1 MRNGSRP
8 RTASLRRT
16 PLAAALLAL
25 LALVGSLCPSIEH
38 RAGTE
43 RMVPGIRR
51 KLMRRFTTGVV
62 LALLSLLLVPLPATA
77 GLEWCPKDPV
87 VELNGVRVEILVAI
101 PAEYVGL
108 VNGPIDVAIATPRG
122 TERTLVFTDD
132 GFNGYGEVVR
142 FTDLDGAPQTSFPA
156 RITVVVPLSRD
167 SAIPVQVTVTPATGG
182 GVVVQGTSSNVT
194 VAVRIAD
201 R

>member
-1 MRNGSRP
+1 MHRV
-8 RTASLRRT
+8 TVAIV
-16 PLAAALLAL
+16 
-25 LALVGSLCPSIEH
+25 LALVVLQLVALPVA
-38 RAGTE
+38 AGQD
-43 RMVPGIRR
+43 
-51 KLMRRFTTGVV
+51 
-62 LALLSLLLVPLPATA
+62 
-77 GLEWCPKDPV
+77 WCLKDPV
-87 VELNGVRVEILVAI
+87 VELNGVRVQIVVAI

-108 VNGPIDVAIATPRG
+108 VNGPIDVAVATPRG

-182 GVVVQGTSSNVT
+182 GVVVRGTSSSVT